1 MLKIII
7 MKNKNLK
14 GIDHITNMNYI
25 FSECS
30 SLLSLPDLSKWNTIN
45 LTNMSYMFDGC
56 SSLAFISDISKWN
69 TINVKG
75 MNGMFGGYTSLSSL
89 PDISIWD
96 NNNVRICFMIIHLYH
111 LYQISQ
117 NGIHLMLKV

>member
-30 SLLSLPDLSKWNTIN
+30 SLLSLPD
-45 LTNMSYMFDGC
+45 F
-56 SSLAFISDISKWN
+56 
-69 TINVKG
+69 
-75 MNGMFGGYTSLSSL
+75 
-89 PDISIWD
+89 
-96 NNNVRICFMIIHLYH
+96 
-111 LYQISQ
+111 Q
-117 NGIHLMLKV
+117 NGILLI